1 MSSVPLGPWAAGGR
15 LWPAG
20 WAEIIL
26 PSSLG
31 SAVSSSDSTV
41 QEGEGITGAG
51 PAEVCGDAKGPG
63 ASPFQGKVVGAGAV
77 QETFKR
83 SDLHQEVRLFPV
95 VPRTRGRRHKLK
107 H

>member
-1 MSSVPLGPWAAGGR
+1 MSSVPLGSWAAGGR

-20 WAEIIL
+20 GGEIIL

-31 SAVSSSDSTV
+31 SDVSSSVFTV

-51 PAEVCGDAKGPG
+51 PAEVCGDAEGPG
-63 ASPFQGKVVGAGAV
+63 ASPLQGKAVGAGAV

-83 SDLHQEVRLFPV
+83 SDS
-95 VPRTRGRRHKLK
+95 
-107 H
+107 